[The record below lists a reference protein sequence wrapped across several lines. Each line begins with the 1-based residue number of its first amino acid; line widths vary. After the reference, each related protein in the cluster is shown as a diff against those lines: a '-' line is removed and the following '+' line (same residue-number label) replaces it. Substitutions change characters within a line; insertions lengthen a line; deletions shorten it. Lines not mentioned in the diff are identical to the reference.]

1 MQWITTQHI
10 FLLFFFF
17 GGVWKNNFNASIKW
31 IYISYFSGSS
41 GSRGLC
47 VVLESYSK
55 RPDFSRAES
64 VIPSHADWLGYI
76 WMTVLNLCALS
87 SCLRTLPGGCATFKS
102 RPDVSICIST
112 RTQGNHILVIVMQ
125 SWLFFPLIFK
135 VSMNVHKGTRLPVD
149 PLKDDS
155 KSHSLAHTYTVII
168 RAIRLHY

>member
-87 SCLRTLPGGCATFKS
+87 SCLRTLPGGCAFLHLRAGLMFLFASQPEPSVITFWSLSCRVDFFSLSYLKS
-102 RPDVSICIST
+102 VWMYTKAQDYLWIHSRMIPNHT
-112 RTQGNHILVIVMQ
+112 RWHTHIQ
-125 SWLFFPLIFK
+125 
-135 VSMNVHKGTRLPVD
+135 
-149 PLKDDS
+149 
-155 KSHSLAHTYTVII
+155 
-168 RAIRLHY
+168 